1 MRLEVISCWCTSP
14 RRTWSSGEAHS
25 YGWGLS
31 ERGGCG
37 HLGANFNLLPITAL
51 DQPPYT
57 VTSLIISHFLYIK
70 KTTKSW
76 HIISNPVHPIMIQ
89 WIIYFPK
96 LNHLGSHFLPC
107 RQKPL
112 FFTHGFQLVFIEAFK
127 IYLNTERFKKSCFI
141 FLSQLLSQYHFVL
154 VFLNFSVSKAEK
166 QHISLLRLCN
176 NRVTGQEGVGF
187 YLEVDISFEY
197 IYNLSS
203 FIAIFMFIYTH
214 VCHISARW
222 DFSE

>member
-1 MRLEVISCWCTSP
+1 M
-14 RRTWSSGEAHS
+14 GEACQREGDVATWEPILTYYRTGS
-25 YGWGLS
+25 AALYS
-31 ERGGCG
+31 
-37 HLGANFNLLPITAL
+37 HLLNNF
-51 DQPPYT
+51 
-57 VTSLIISHFLYIK
+57 SFSYIK

-76 HIISNPVHPIMIQ
+76 HIISSPVHPIMIQ

-154 VFLNFSVSKAEK
+154 VFFKFSVSKAEK
-166 QHISLLRLCN
+166 QRISLLRLCF
-176 NRVTGQEGVGF
+176 VTGQGGVGF

-197 IYNLSS
+197 IYNL
-203 FIAIFMFIYTH
+203 FFLHRHFHVHLYT
-214 VCHISARW
+214 CMSY
-222 DFSE
+222 FSLMRF

>member
-1 MRLEVISCWCTSP
+1 MRLTPV
-14 RRTWSSGEAHS
+14 G
-25 YGWGLS
+25 

-37 HLGANFNLLPITAL
+37 HLGANFHLLPITAL
-51 DQPPYT
+51 DQPPCT
-57 VTSLIISHFLYIK
+57 VTSLIISHFLSIK
-70 KTTKSW
+70 KTTKSR

-127 IYLNTERFKKSCFI
+127 IYLNTEWFKKSCFI
-141 FLSQLLSQYHFVL
+141 FLSQLLSQYRFVL

-166 QHISLLRLCN
+166 QHISLLRLCF
-176 NRVTGQEGVGF
+176 VTGQEGVGF

-197 IYNLSS
+197 ISF
-203 FIAIFMFIYTH
+203 FIAISMFIYTH
-214 VCHISARW
+214 VCHISAWW